1 TAIVSIAVVGSGLHV
16 GSSELSSAMAISGSL
31 LGLLLAFG
39 AVSGGH
45 FNPTITLMQWLS
57 GRRRLDCTVWYIVS
71 QIAGGLAG
79 VLVAAIVFGVR
90 LQVIP

>member
-1 TAIVSIAVVGSGLHV
+1 MLMIALVGSGLHA

-31 LGLLLAFG
+31 IGLILAFG

-57 GRRRLDCTVWYIVS
+57 RRRRLDAW
-71 QIAGGLAG
+71 
-79 VLVAAIVFGVR
+79 
-90 LQVIP
+90 